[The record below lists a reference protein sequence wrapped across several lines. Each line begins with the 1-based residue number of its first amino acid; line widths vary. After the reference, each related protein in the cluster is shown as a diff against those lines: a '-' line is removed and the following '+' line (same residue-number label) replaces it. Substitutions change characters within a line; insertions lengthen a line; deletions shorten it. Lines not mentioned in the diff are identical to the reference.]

1 MDNNTLSRD
10 QFVGLINSMMDGVII
25 TDHQDNVIM
34 YNGGAL
40 SMLNRNTAIEG
51 QSIDK
56 FLVLSDKNK
65 KQIKLASLYAKANNA
80 KTNRDLRIYYKDGSY
95 ISVALNIHPIYTSY
109 GSNKKGYIFLI
120 RDISQERSLEEERE
134 EFISVVSHE
143 LRTPIAIAEGNISN
157 AQLMVHKNH
166 DQHSVTDALE
176 KAHDQIIFLSEM
188 INDLSTLSRAE
199 RGKLSVDRDTIN
211 VKELI
216 DELAK
221 LYHEQAYEKGIKL
234 QIRNDNHLE
243 ILHSS
248 KLYVKEILQNFL
260 TNAIKYTEK
269 GAVTIGATSKSS
281 GTQFYVEDTGIGIS
295 QSDKNKI
302 FDKFFRSEDFRTKQ
316 YKGTGLG
323 LYITK
328 KLCDLL
334 DAKLNVE
341 SELNKGS
348 SFTVFIPNL
357 Q

>member
-1 MDNNTLSRD
+1 
-10 QFVGLINSMMDGVII
+10 
-25 TDHQDNVIM
+25 
-34 YNGGAL
+34 
-40 SMLNRNTAIEG
+40 
-51 QSIDK
+51 
-56 FLVLSDKNK
+56 
-65 KQIKLASLYAKANNA
+65 
-80 KTNRDLRIYYKDGSY
+80 
-95 ISVALNIHPIYTSY
+95 
-109 GSNKKGYIFLI
+109 
-120 RDISQERSLEEERE
+120 
-134 EFISVVSHE
+134 
-143 LRTPIAIAEGNISN
+143 
-157 AQLMVHKNH
+157 MVHKNH

-302 FDKFFRSEDFRTKQ
+302 FDK
-316 YKGTGLG
+316 
-323 LYITK
+323 
-328 KLCDLL
+328 
-334 DAKLNVE
+334 
-341 SELNKGS
+341 
-348 SFTVFIPNL
+348 
-357 Q
+357 